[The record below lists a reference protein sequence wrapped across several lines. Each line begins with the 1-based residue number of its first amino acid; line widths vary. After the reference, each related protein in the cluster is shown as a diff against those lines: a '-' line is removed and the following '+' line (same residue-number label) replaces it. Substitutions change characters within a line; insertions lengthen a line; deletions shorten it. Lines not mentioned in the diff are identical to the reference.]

1 MSEFDKLVSQLN
13 PDVYQRLRTA
23 VELGKWPDGRAL
35 TAQQRETSM
44 QAVLTYEVK
53 NKLPE
58 EQRTGYMEGGG
69 FTCGSSNKAASTG
82 ANNSPANADLAYRVG
97 K

>member
-1 MSEFDKLVSQLN
+1 MSEFEKLVSQLT

-23 VELGKWPDGRAL
+23 VELGKWPDGRVL
-35 TAQQRETSM
+35 TEQQRATSM
-44 QAVLTYEVK
+44 QAVLTYEIK
-53 NKLPE
+53 NNLPE

-69 FTCGSSNKAASTG
+69 FTCGTSNKNATST
-82 ANNSPANADLAYRVG
+82 NNAVNADLAYRVG

>member
-1 MSEFDKLVSQLN
+1 MSEFEKLVSQLT
-13 PDVYQRLRTA
+13 PEVYRSLRTA
-23 VELGKWPDGRAL
+23 VELGKWPDGRVL
-35 TAQQRETSM
+35 TEQQRETSM

-53 NKLPE
+53 NNLPE

-69 FTCGSSNKAASTG
+69 FTCGSSNKAAST
-82 ANNSPANADLAYRVG
+82 NNSPAKADLAYRVG